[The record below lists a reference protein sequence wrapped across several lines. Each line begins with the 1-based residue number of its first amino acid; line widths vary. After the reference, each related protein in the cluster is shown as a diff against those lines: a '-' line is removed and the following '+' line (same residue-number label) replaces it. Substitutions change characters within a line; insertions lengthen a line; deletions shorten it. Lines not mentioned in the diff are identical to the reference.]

1 MPPSRSYTVT
11 GNSKLAYPQIRVMKM
26 NFPEEIQNNRLG
38 EQLRK
43 GEAVTVVGASQR
55 RGHLLV
61 ESNGKI
67 KKKLFKPIQSFF
79 SFFYFPGVMHHVPF
93 QYLELVKNNSNTVVV
108 NQKIQH

>member
-11 GNSKLAYPQIRVMKM
+11 GNSKLGYPQIRVMKM

-61 ESNGKI
+61 ESNGEIHKLI
-67 KKKLFKPIQSFF
+67 KR
-79 SFFYFPGVMHHVPF
+79 
-93 QYLELVKNNSNTVVV
+93 NNCASL
-108 NQKIQH
+108 

>member
-1 MPPSRSYTVT
+1 
-11 GNSKLAYPQIRVMKM
+11 MKM

-61 ESNGKI
+61 ESNGKLS
-67 KKKLFKPIQSFF
+67 KEQRPLNLLTQSLFAGI
-79 SFFYFPGVMHHVPF
+79 MHHVPF
-93 QYLELVKNNSNTVVV
+93 QFLELVKNNSNTLLA
-108 NQKIQH
+108 NQKIQHVKL